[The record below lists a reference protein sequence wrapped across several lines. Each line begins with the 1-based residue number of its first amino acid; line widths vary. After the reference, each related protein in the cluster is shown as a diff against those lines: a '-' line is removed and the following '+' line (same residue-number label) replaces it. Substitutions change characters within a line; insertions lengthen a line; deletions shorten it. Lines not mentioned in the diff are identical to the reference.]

1 MTIRLGVL
9 PYGPSDSCR
18 DLRNALVEAFAEI
31 SEVTPRL
38 IKIQNSAFRGRGGD
52 IIVNYGNRS
61 APATVFGQANVLNPQ
76 SALNNAANKVAALQ
90 AMQRAGVSTVPW
102 TTNLSE
108 AQQWANGGEVV
119 YARATLTGHS
129 GEGITVH
136 RQEGSVAANLPQVP
150 LYTKAITGQRREW
163 RVHIFKGV
171 ITYVQVKRR
180 ANGYQNNPN
189 YQEDVR
195 NHHTGW
201 IYATENINPSAAVLR
216 NAVRAV
222 AALGL
227 DFGAVDIISRR
238 DEAWVLEVNTAPGLT
253 GTTLETFTRNVV
265 EYVESRRNGRVA
277 NYLARFPV
285 PADVPVAP
293 TVEGLSP
300 AAVAIAQAAGEASSR
315 VTAQS
320 VETAASASVDTV
332 SAPDVQR
339 QSASRGESPRE
350 DGYYMANVQNQDGSI
365 TFRTILWLAN
375 GRFYRH
381 GWNHP
386 IESSRI
392 SRIEPISGVVVRGTG
407 NTVDLDFATQ
417 E

>member
-18 DLRNALVEAFAEI
+18 ALRDALVAAFADNAR
-31 SEVTPRL
+31 VTPRM
-38 IKIQNSAFRGRGGD
+38 IRAENSAFQGRGED
-52 IIVNYGNRS
+52 VIVNYGNRS
-61 APATVFGQANVLNPQ
+61 APATVFGRATVLNPQ
-76 SALNNAANKVAALQ
+76 ASLNNAANKITALQ
-90 AMQRAGVSTVPW
+90 VMQHAGVSTVPW
-102 TTNLSE
+102 TARIGE
-108 AQQWANGGEVV
+108 AQQWVEAGETV

-129 GEGITVH
+129 GDGITVH
-136 RQEGSVAANLPQVP
+136 RNRDEILPQVP

-180 ANGYQNNPN
+180 ANGYQDNPN

-201 IYATENINPSAAVLR
+201 IYATENINPTDAVLR
-216 NAVRAV
+216 NAALAV

-238 DEAWVLEVNTAPGLT
+238 DEVWVLEVNTAPGLT

-265 EYVESRRNGRVA
+265 EYVNSRQAGRAAQYV
-277 NYLARFPV
+277 ARFQV
-285 PADVPVAP
+285 PAAP
-293 TVEGLSP
+293 AEP
-300 AAVAIAQAAGEASSR
+300 
-315 VTAQS
+315 
-320 VETAASASVDTV
+320 TV
-332 SAPDVQR
+332 SAEATATAEPVEEQTTANHVVPNVPNAGDVPFGR
-339 QSASRGESPRE
+339 QEVQHSGRRSTSGDGARE
-350 DGYYMANVQNQDGSI
+350 DGYYLATVTNQDGGVSY
-365 TFRTILWLAN
+365 RAILWVSN
-375 GRFYRH
+375 GRWYRH

-392 SRIEPISGVVVRGTG
+392 TQIRQLGSVTVVGGEVI
-407 NTVDLDFATQ
+407 NLDFATQ